1 MAEMDIGIR
10 AAVAAERRAQ
20 VALYSSL
27 SEQDWDRPSLCAGW
41 RVREVLAH
49 ITMPFRYSLPR
60 VAWEMVKAR
69 GSFDRLAD
77 RRARI
82 DAQVLSSA
90 QLWESLRDNIE
101 HPWSPPGGGPLGA
114 LSHDV
119 IHGLDVSTPLGLD
132 DAASPER
139 VGMVLAGLRPKNV
152 AFFGVDVGGVELR
165 ATDIAWS
172 HGSGEPVQGRAQDLL
187 LLLCGRRIAAGRL
200 EGPAADRFTTA
211 A

>member
-1 MAEMDIGIR
+1 MSEPEIR
-10 AAVAAERRAQ
+10 QAVAAERRAQ

-60 VAWEMVKAR
+60 VVWEIAKAR
-69 GSFDRLAD
+69 GSFDRMAD

-82 DAQVLSSA
+82 DAQQLSSA
-90 QLWESLRDNIE
+90 QLWESLRDNVE
-101 HPWSPPGGGPLGA
+101 HPWSPPGAGPLGA

-132 DAASPER
+132 SAASPER
-139 VGMVLAGLRPKNV
+139 VGLVLAGMRPRNL
-152 AFFGVDVGGVELR
+152 AYFGVDLDGVELR
-165 ATDIAWS
+165 ATDIEWS
-172 HGSGEPVQGRAQDLL
+172 RGSGEPVEGRAQDLL
-187 LLLCGRRIAAGRL
+187 LLLCGRRVPAGRL
-200 EGPAADRFTTA
+200 EGQAAARFMTTA
-211 A
+211 

>member
-1 MAEMDIGIR
+1 MSEAEIR
-10 AAVAAERRAQ
+10 AAVAAERRDQ

-27 SEQDWDRPSLCAGW
+27 SEQDWNTPSLCSGW

-69 GSFDRLAD
+69 GSFDRMAD
-77 RRARI
+77 RRARM
-82 DAQVLSSA
+82 DAEQLSAA

-101 HPWSPPGGGPLGA
+101 HPWSPPGGGPIGA

-119 IHGLDVSTPLGLD
+119 IHGLDVSTPLGRD
-132 DAASPER
+132 SSASPER

-152 AFFGVDVGGVELR
+152 AFFGVDLDGVELR
-165 ATDIAWS
+165 ATDIDWS
-172 HGSGEPVQGRAQDLL
+172 HGTGEPVHGRAQDLL
-187 LLLCGRRIAAGRL
+187 LLLCGRRIPAGRL
-200 EGPAADRFTTA
+200 EGAAAARFGTA

>member
-1 MAEMDIGIR
+1 MPETAIR

-20 VALYSSL
+20 VELYASL
-27 SEQDWDRPSLCAGW
+27 SEDDWNSPSLCAGW

-49 ITMPFRYSLPR
+49 VTMPFRYSLRR
-60 VAWEMVKAR
+60 VVWEIAKAR
-69 GSFDRLAD
+69 GSFDRMAD

-82 DAQVLSSA
+82 DARQLSTA
-90 QLWESLRDNIE
+90 QLWESLRDNVE

-139 VGMVLAGLRPKNV
+139 VGMVLTGLRPKQV
-152 AFFGVDVGGVELR
+152 AFFDVDLGGVELR
-165 ATDIAWS
+165 ADDLDWS
-172 HGSGEPVQGRAQDLL
+172 YGRGEPVHGRAQDLL
-187 LLLCGRRIAAGRL
+187 LLVCGRQVPAERL
-200 EGPAADRFTTA
+200 SGPASSRFTTTA
-211 A
+211 

>member
-1 MAEMDIGIR
+1 MSEAEIR
-10 AAVAAERRAQ
+10 AAVAAERRDQ

-27 SEQDWDRPSLCAGW
+27 SEQDWNTPSLCSGW

-69 GSFDRLAD
+69 GSFDRMAD
-77 RRARI
+77 RRARM
-82 DAQVLSSA
+82 DAEQLSAA

-101 HPWSPPGGGPLGA
+101 HPWSPPGGGPIGA

-119 IHGLDVSTPLGLD
+119 IHGLDVSTPLGRD
-132 DAASPER
+132 SSASPER

-152 AFFGVDVGGVELR
+152 AFFGVDLDGVELR
-165 ATDIAWS
+165 ATDIDWS
-172 HGSGEPVQGRAQDLL
+172 HGSGEPVHGRAQDLL
-187 LLLCGRRIAAGRL
+187 LLLCGRRIPAGRL
-200 EGPAADRFTTA
+200 EGAAAARFGTA

>member
-1 MAEMDIGIR
+1 MPQAEIR
-10 AAVAAERRAQ
+10 AAVAAERRSQ

-27 SEQDWDRPSLCAGW
+27 SEEDWDRPSLCAGW

-49 ITMPFRYSLPR
+49 VTMPFRYSLPR
-60 VAWEMVKAR
+60 VAWEIAKAR
-69 GSFDRLAD
+69 GSFDRMAD

-82 DAQVLSSA
+82 DARLLSSV
-90 QLWESLRDNIE
+90 QLWESLRDNVD

-119 IHGLDVSTPLGLD
+119 IHGLDVSTALGRD

-139 VGMVLAGLRPKNV
+139 VGMVLAGLRPKQV
-152 AFFGVDVGGVELR
+152 AFFGVDLDGVELR
-165 ATDIAWS
+165 ADDLDWS
-172 HGSGEPVQGRAQDLL
+172 YGSGEPVHGQAQDLL
-187 LLLCGRRIAAGRL
+187 LLLCGRQVPAGRL
-200 EGPAADRFTTA
+200 HGPASSRFIPA